1 MINVY
6 CDESCHLEHDNQK
19 SMVLGAVWCNEDMI
33 NEINQAIV
41 AIKLKYNIK
50 RYAEIKWTKV
60 SNSKIEFYKE
70 LVEYFFKNEYL
81 HFRGLVIPD
90 KSVLNHKMFSQT
102 HDQWYYKMYFD
113 MLKVIIEPNK
123 EYNIYL
129 DIKDDRSASKTQKL
143 WDVLSNNIYDFN
155 HEIIKKIQIVRSH
168 ECIILQIADLIMGAL
183 GYFHRGEFDS
193 NSKYEIVELIK
204 KLSGYS
210 LEKTTLYRED
220 KFNLL
225 IWNGNG
231 ED

>member
-33 NEINQAIV
+33 NEINQAII
-41 AIKLKYNIK
+41 AMKLKYNIK

-60 SNSKIEFYKE
+60 SNSKLEFYKE

-113 MLKVIIEPNK
+113 MLKVIIDPNK

-143 WDVLSNNIYDFN
+143 WDVLGNNIYDFN

-168 ECIILQIADLIMGAL
+168 ECIVLQIADLIMGAL
-183 GYFHRGEFDS
+183 VYFHRGKFDS

-225 IWNGNG
+225 IWNGNVEG
-231 ED
+231 